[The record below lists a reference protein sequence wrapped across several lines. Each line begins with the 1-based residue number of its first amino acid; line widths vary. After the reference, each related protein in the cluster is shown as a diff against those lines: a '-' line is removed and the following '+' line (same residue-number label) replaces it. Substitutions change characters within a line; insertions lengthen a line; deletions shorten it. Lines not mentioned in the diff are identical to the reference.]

1 MAIPSQEQVSLL
13 TDYDPG
19 STYATAYHELYANI
33 RFNWDTQK
41 QQHTVLITTPVF
53 YAGHAAAAANIGIA
67 AAQNGTPTVVVDADT
82 QHPSLQQR
90 FGVGEML
97 GFSDILAG
105 DAITANR
112 IAAQLCP
119 TFVQGLRLLCAG
131 KTPLSSTTL
140 LATNKIEELLRCLHG
155 YLAETESTP
164 SLIIFNGPAVIGGM
178 HAAQLSSMLDQ
189 TFLAIVSG
197 RTTRKQAK
205 QAQEQLQRAHTN
217 LAGVIMLDI

>member
-13 TDYDPG
+13 TDYDSG
-19 STYATAYHELYANI
+19 STYTSAYHELYANI

-67 AAQNGTPTVVVDADT
+67 AAQNGVPTVVVDADV

-90 FGVGEML
+90 FGIGETL
-97 GFSDILAG
+97 GFSDLLAS
-105 DAITANR
+105 DTITLNR

-131 KTPLSSTTL
+131 KTPLSPTTL
-140 LATNKIEELLRCLHG
+140 LAAGKLEELLSGLRS
-155 YLAETESTP
+155 YLAETEHTP
-164 SLIIFNGPAVIGGM
+164 SLIMVNGPAVLGGT
-178 HAAQLSSMLDQ
+178 HAAQLSNALDQ
-189 TFLAIVSG
+189 TFLTIVTG
-197 RTTRKQAK
+197 RTTRKQAM
-205 QAQEQLQRAHTN
+205 QAQEQLQRAHAN
-217 LAGVIMLDI
+217 LSGVIMLDV